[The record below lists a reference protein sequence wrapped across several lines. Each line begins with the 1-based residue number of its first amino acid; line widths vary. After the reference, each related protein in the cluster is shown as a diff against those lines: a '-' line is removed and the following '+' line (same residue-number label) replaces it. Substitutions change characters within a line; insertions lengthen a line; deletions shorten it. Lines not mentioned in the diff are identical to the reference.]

1 MASNSFPDDG
11 REPEGQSNSAK
22 AEQISPSPFMGNL
35 TFPAYVLVLV
45 VGSIILDQGSKWM
58 ALTYL
63 STPPYM
69 IEVTPFF
76 NLRLGFN
83 TGVSFGMFSDLFGN
97 QQIVLVVVSAF
108 IALGLFAWALYTNM
122 IVEKIALSLI
132 TGGAIGNI
140 IDRLRQGAVTDFLD
154 FHLMDYHWPTFNL
167 ADVFVVSGAALLVA
181 VSFLNKSP
189 NQGANHAQ
197 NDET

>member
-1 MASNSFPDDG
+1 M
-11 REPEGQSNSAK
+11 R
-22 AEQISPSPFMGNL
+22 NL
-35 TFPAYVLVLV
+35 TFPAYVMVFVL
-45 VGSIILDQGSKWM
+45 GSMILDQGSKWM

-63 STPPYM
+63 SMPPYM
-69 IEVTPFF
+69 VEVTPFF

-108 IALGLFAWALYTNM
+108 IALGLFVWALYANM
-122 IVEKIALSLI
+122 FIEKIGLSLI
-132 TGGAIGNI
+132 SGGAIGNI

-154 FHLMDYHWPTFNL
+154 FHLVDYHWPTFNL
-167 ADVFVVSGAALLVA
+167 ADVFIVSGAALLVA
-181 VSFLNKSP
+181 TSFLNKSP
-189 NQGANHAQ
+189 IKGSNHAQ